1 MLKLARELGF
11 EQYPSRQDGEG
22 TRGIFLPLT

>member
-11 EQYPSRQDGEG
+11 QVSRSEEG
-22 TRGIFLPLT
+22 RSFYLSMTR